1 MCGYRGCMGCVKGFG
16 GGMQSFRRVL
26 LGFKVPLRLIL
37 YVFRFALGDLIRG
50 VKGLYEGSAGLGKV
64 AQVRVLGPGD
74 VWF

>member
-1 MCGYRGCMGCVKGFG
+1 MVIVVVWGVL
-16 GGMQSFRRVL
+16 RVL
-26 LGFKVPLRLIL
+26 EVVCRVLEGSYLDSRSL
-37 YVFRFALGDLIRG
+37 YDLSCMFSGLPWGDLIRG